1 MDKLQFLVL
10 IFAVLMS
17 KLCSVSLCNYRI
29 YLSGFSILK
38 LSAVHHIRLSKI
50 KILTLRQ
57 ALGTN
62 MHHRAKFHH
71 NRSNSSRDMVI

>member
-1 MDKLQFLVL
+1 MDKLQFL
-10 IFAVLMS
+10 IFMFAVLLS

-29 YLSGFSILK
+29 YFSSFSILK
-38 LSAVHHIRLSKI
+38 ISAIRLSKI

-62 MHHRAKFHH
+62 MHHCAKFHQ
-71 NRSNSSRDMVI
+71 NQSNGSRDMVI